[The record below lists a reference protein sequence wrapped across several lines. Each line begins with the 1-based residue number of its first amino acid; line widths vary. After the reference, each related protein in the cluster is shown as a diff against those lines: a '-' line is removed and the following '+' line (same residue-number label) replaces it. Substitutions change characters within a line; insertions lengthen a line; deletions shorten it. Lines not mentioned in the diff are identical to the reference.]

1 MSDADSN
8 ATSGG
13 SRKRQPNA
21 CNYCRRRKVRCD
33 SATRG
38 GEACSNSV
46 LIQQKIDCLH
56 TVPRKKRGPP
66 AGRST
71 QLKSDNIKA
80 LTESILSSVPY
91 NLPEDKTELQQILRE
106 LASYIRTLEKQLAMV
121 QMSNSDLGNGG
132 FRYSSVRKVM
142 EQFVGSPEPIPVHAG
157 EPSTLGFQDDHD
169 DTDELSETLKK
180 LQFSQSPERYSASN
194 RLMLIKSGIAANQGN
209 GMDTNHDVF
218 KRPVF
223 WTIQPWQFTNEP
235 QLPPLIFPPQDLLDR
250 LIDLWFVKSQ
260 PYFPL
265 FHRPTFERSVISGLH
280 YHDRHFGETLLAM
293 CALSAR
299 HSDDPR
305 TFTHGSPLS
314 AGFMWM
320 QQVNPAPITFS
331 EAPSLMQVQ
340 KLILYVMFMQTTSMP
355 YSSLGL
361 TGLGIRLLQDVG
373 AHRKKSTPPT
383 VAGELWKRAFWIL
396 NYIDLSLSINLG
408 RPRAMTSDD
417 YDAEFPIECDDEY
430 WEQSGEL
437 AFKQPLGKF
446 CQLSYWIHMLK
457 LVGILETVQRA
468 TSTVRP
474 RRKPD
479 PDALFLRQQAVI
491 EIDKALGSWLENI
504 PAQLKWDPQRQDT
517 VSFHQSAMLYI
528 MYFFLRMET
537 YRNGLATSPTS
548 LERDYLSLGPQL
560 LAAIANSGIVLLI
573 NIWKAKRLDLDID
586 IDLEMGDVVKCMLQL
601 ERFEQ
606 RIQLAGRLRDTL
618 LNVIFISGLTGVYNL
633 VTGKQ
638 RQVLSHQLKVVVDAQ
653 RSSGPLI
660 EEQLE
665 LNSIPPTSL
674 TSNSFHDPVSEN
686 MSIAASLYVGPAL
699 ESIEINSTTTQ
710 QQDWRSSDTIDI
722 SQANWAEYME
732 SVDEVLRSLKPS

>member
-38 GEACSNSV
+38 GEACSNCTSM
-46 LIQQKIDCLH
+46 KIDCLH

-66 AGRST
+66 AGRSA

-91 NLPEDKTELQQILRE
+91 KLPEDKTELQQILRE

-121 QMSNSDLGNGG
+121 QMSNSDLGN
-132 FRYSSVRKVM
+132 
-142 EQFVGSPEPIPVHAG
+142 GSPEPIPVHAG

-194 RLMLIKSGIAANQGN
+194 RLMLIKSGITANQGN

-223 WTIQPWQFTNEP
+223 WTIQPWQFTKEP

-468 TSTVRP
+468 TSSVRP

-491 EIDKALGSWLENI
+491 EIDKVLGAWLENI
-504 PAQLKWDPQRQDT
+504 PAELKWDPQRQDT

-537 YRNGLATSPTS
+537 YRNGLATSPSS
-548 LERDYLSLGPQL
+548 LEVCVNSAHSCIHIVEAHCKRDYLSLGPQM

-573 NIWKAKRLDLDID
+573 NIWKAKRL
-586 IDLEMGDVVKCMLQL
+586 

-606 RIQLAGRLRDTL
+606 RTQLAGRLWDTL

-633 VTGKQ
+633 VIGKQ
-638 RQVLSHQLKVVVDAQ
+638 
-653 RSSGPLI
+653 SSQTKPHHSASASTMQFDYGIGP
-660 EEQLE
+660 EKQFE
-665 LNSIPPTSL
+665 LNSIPPTSTTFTAL
-674 TSNSFHDPVSEN
+674 TSLPSNSFHDPVSEN
-686 MSIAASLYVGPAL
+686 SIATSPYVGQAL
-699 ESIEINSTTTQ
+699 GLIEADLTTTQ
-710 QQDWRSSDTIDI
+710 QQDWGSSDTMDI
-722 SQANWAEYME
+722 SQGNWAEYME
-732 SVDEVLRSLKPS
+732 SVDEVLRSLKPH

>member
-1 MSDADSN
+1 MLAITVEGAKCDAT
-8 ATSGG
+8 A
-13 SRKRQPNA
+13 RLEEER
-21 CNYCRRRKVRCD
+21 
-33 SATRG
+33 
-38 GEACSNSV
+38 
-46 LIQQKIDCLH
+46 H
-56 TVPRKKRGPP
+56 VPTKRGPP
-66 AGRST
+66 AGRSA

-91 NLPEDKTELQQILRE
+91 KLPEDKTELQQILRE

-121 QMSNSDLGNGG
+121 QMSNSDL
-132 FRYSSVRKVM
+132 
-142 EQFVGSPEPIPVHAG
+142 GSPEPIPVHAG

-223 WTIQPWQFTNEP
+223 WTIQPWQFIKEP

-250 LIDLWFVKSQ
+250 LMDLWFVKSQ

-293 CALSAR
+293 CVLSAR

-373 AHRKKSTPPT
+373 AHRKKSAPPT

-548 LERDYLSLGPQL
+548 LEVCVNAAHSCIHIVEAHCKRDYLSLGPQL

-606 RIQLAGRLRDTL
+606 RDTL

-638 RQVLSHQLKVVVDAQ
+638 RSEPEPRHSASASAMQFDH
-653 RSSGPLI
+653 GI

>member
-8 ATSGG
+8 DISGG

-38 GEACSNSV
+38 GEACSNCISM
-46 LIQQKIDCLH
+46 KIDCLH

-66 AGRST
+66 AGRSA

-91 NLPEDKTELQQILRE
+91 NLPENKTELQQILRE
-106 LASYIRTLEKQLAMV
+106 LASYIRILEKQLAMV
-121 QMSNSDLGNGG
+121 QMSSSDLGN
-132 FRYSSVRKVM
+132 
-142 EQFVGSPEPIPVHAG
+142 GSPEPIPVHAG
-157 EPSTLGFQDDHD
+157 EPSTSGFQDDHD

-209 GMDTNHDVF
+209 GMDTNQDVF

-223 WTIQPWQFTNEP
+223 WTIQPWQCTNEP

-305 TFTHGSPLS
+305 TLTHASALS
-314 AGFMWM
+314 AGFKWM
-320 QQVNPAPITFS
+320 QQVHPAPITFS

-437 AFKQPLGKF
+437 AFKQPLGKL

-468 TSTVRP
+468 TSSVRP

-479 PDALFLRQQAVI
+479 PDASFLRQQAVI
-491 EIDKALGSWLENI
+491 EIDKALGAWLENI

-537 YRNGLATSPTS
+537 YRNGLATYPTS
-548 LERDYLSLGPQL
+548 LEVCVNAAHSCIHIVEAHCKRDYLSLGPQM

-573 NIWKAKRLDLDID
+573 NIWKAKRLALDID

-606 RIQLAGRLRDTL
+606 RIQLAGRLWDTL

-633 VTGKQ
+633 VIGKQ
-638 RQVLSHQLKVVVDAQ
+638 
-653 RSSGPLI
+653 SSQPKPHHSASTMQFDHAI
-660 EEQLE
+660 A
-665 LNSIPPTSL
+665 PTSL
-674 TSNSFHDPVSEN
+674 PSNSFHDPVSEN
-686 MSIAASLYVGPAL
+686 SIATSPYVGPAL
-699 ESIEINSTTTQ
+699 GLIEADFTTTQ
-710 QQDWRSSDTIDI
+710 QQDWGSSDTMDI
-722 SQANWAEYME
+722 SQGNWAEYME